1 MEFPVLFTFI
11 HFSHVKSS
19 FARCKSAPAAV
30 LRDVIHRDSKKLSW
44 PCKRILR
51 RWYCFTERMLQ
62 QRNEEERVLATYE
75 CRHVW
80 LEPKLRLVLSKEA
93 YDVFL
98 HIFEDK
104 SMVSRPLEALGVIR
118 DVGDNTVQFWCADA
132 CLKTEPMM
140 QAMLHE
146 AILCKDTY
154 EANEIRVT
162 MHYSSPL
169 SMKFTDKLTLQHVR
183 KRAEKRFRIKI
194 HKQVLTHKGQQ
205 LVRGCLCEQG
215 VARGSVIIVSERG
228 LLQ

>member
-1 MEFPVLFTFI
+1 M
-11 HFSHVKSS
+11 
-19 FARCKSAPAAV
+19 
-30 LRDVIHRDSKKLSW
+30 
-44 PCKRILR
+44 
-51 RWYCFTERMLQ
+51 
-62 QRNEEERVLATYE
+62 LATYE

-80 LEPKLRLVLSKEA
+80 LEPKLRVVLSKDA

-183 KRAEKRFRIKI
+183 KRAEKRFWIKI

>member
-1 MEFPVLFTFI
+1 
-11 HFSHVKSS
+11 
-19 FARCKSAPAAV
+19 
-30 LRDVIHRDSKKLSW
+30 
-44 PCKRILR
+44 
-51 RWYCFTERMLQ
+51 MLQ
-62 QRNEEERVLATYE
+62 QRNEEERVHATHE

-80 LEPKLRLVLSKEA
+80 LEPKLRVVLSKEA

-98 HIFEDK
+98 HIFEDR

-118 DVGDNTVQFWCADA
+118 DGGDSTVQFWCADA

-169 SMKFTDKLTLQHVR
+169 NMKLTDKLLLQHVR
-183 KRAEKRFRIKI
+183 KRVEKRFHIQI
-194 HKQVLTHKGQQ
+194 HKQRLTHKGQE
-205 LVRGCLCEQG
+205 LFRGSLCEQG
-215 VARGSVIIVSERG
+215 VGRGSVIIVSERG
-228 LLQ
+228 FLQ